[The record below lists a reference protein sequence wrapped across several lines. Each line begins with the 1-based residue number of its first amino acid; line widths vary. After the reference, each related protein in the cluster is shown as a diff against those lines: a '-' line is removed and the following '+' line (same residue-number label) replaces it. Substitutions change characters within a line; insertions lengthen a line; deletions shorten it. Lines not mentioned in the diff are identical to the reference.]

1 VEKTANEMKK
11 ILFGYT
17 AADLQVFYKK
27 VFRNMV
33 DFWRKTD
40 MEKLRDMYA

>member
-1 VEKTANEMKK
+1 MEKTANEMKK

-40 MEKLRDMYA
+40 LEKVRAMYA